1 VSRDLRKYAR
11 KTHFLLIVGFLFLIF
26 VVGEGLIYLF
36 YGQKS
41 ALMGLLCLLG
51 GLIPVVSILIFF
63 WFGKKILQKYR

>member
-1 VSRDLRKYAR
+1 
-11 KTHFLLIVGFLFLIF
+11 VGFLFLIF